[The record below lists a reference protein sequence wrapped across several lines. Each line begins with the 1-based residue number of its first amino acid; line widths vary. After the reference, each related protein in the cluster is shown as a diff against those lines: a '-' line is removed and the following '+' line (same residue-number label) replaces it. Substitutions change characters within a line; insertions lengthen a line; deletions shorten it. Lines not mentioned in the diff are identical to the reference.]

1 MSAQQRYGITFPF
14 DGMTL
19 LDQREL
25 VRELV
30 DLGYTDL
37 WSAESGG
44 YDAFIPL
51 AVAAQWAP
59 ELRLGT
65 AIVPVYTRGAHT
77 LASTVATMCQAAPG
91 RFALGIGSSSNVIV
105 ERWNAMTF
113 EKPYQR
119 VRDTIRFLRA
129 ALTGEKVTEEYETF
143 AVNGFRLGIPVPE
156 QPPILVA
163 ALRQGMLR
171 LAGREGDGAIVNW
184 LSADD
189 VKTVAPHVGAGWE
202 TKPKATGGG
211 PNAAGGEPQTESTR
225 GYEIAARI
233 FVFPTDDAGLVYAVG
248 KRAIASYLTVPVYA
262 AFHEWLGRGDQ
273 LADLW
278 RLWKEGDRKAAA
290 DSIPNEV
297 VDELLVWGK
306 PEQCREHIQRYID
319 NGVTTPAPALFCGP
333 AELPAVV
340 RALKR

>member
-1 MSAQQRYGITFPF
+1 MSAPQRYGITFPF
-14 DGMTL
+14 DGMPL
-19 LDQREL
+19 LEQREI

-65 AIVPVYTRGAHT
+65 AIVPAYTRGAHT
-77 LASTVATMCQAAPG
+77 LASTVASMCQAAPG
-91 RFALGIGSSSNVIV
+91 RFALGIGTSSNVIV
-105 ERWNAMTF
+105 ERWNGMTF
-113 EKPYQR
+113 DKPYQR

-129 ALTGEKVTEEYETF
+129 ALAGEKVTETYETF
-143 AVNGFRLGIPVPE
+143 AVNGFRLGITVPE

-189 VKTVAPHVGAGWE
+189 VKTVAPHVGNG
-202 TKPKATGGG
+202 K
-211 PNAAGGEPQTESTR
+211 
-225 GYEIAARI
+225 EIAARI
-233 FVFPTDDAGLVYAVG
+233 FVLPSDDAGLVYAVG

-262 AFHEWLGRGDQ
+262 AFHEWLGRGDE

-290 DSIPNEV
+290 DSIPNSV
-297 VDELLVWGK
+297 VDQLLVWGK

-333 AELPAVV
+333 AELPAVIK
-340 RALKR
+340 ALKR

>member
-1 MSAQQRYGITFPF
+1 MSAPQRYGITFPF
-14 DGMTL
+14 DGLAL
-19 LDQREL
+19 LEQREL

-65 AIVPVYTRGAHT
+65 AIVPAYTRGAHT

-113 EKPYQR
+113 DKPYQR

-129 ALTGEKVTEEYETF
+129 ALSGEKVTEEYETF
-143 AVNGFRLGIPVPE
+143 AVNGFRLGIAVPE

-189 VKTVAPHVGAGWE
+189 VKTVAPHVGAG
-202 TKPKATGGG
+202 K
-211 PNAAGGEPQTESTR
+211 
-225 GYEIAARI
+225 EIAARI
-233 FVFPTDDAGLVYAVG
+233 FVFPSDDAGLVYAVG

-278 RLWKEGDRKAAA
+278 RLWKQGDRKEAAA
-290 DSIPNEV
+290 SIPNEI
-297 VDELLVWGK
+297 VDQLLVWGK

-319 NGVTTPAPALFCGP
+319 SGVTTPAPALFCGP
-333 AELPAVV
+333 GELPAVI

>member
-1 MSAQQRYGITFPF
+1 MP
-14 DGMTL
+14 L
-19 LDQREL
+19 LEQREI

-65 AIVPVYTRGAHT
+65 AIVPAYTRGAHT
-77 LASTVATMCQAAPG
+77 LASTVASMCQAAPG
-91 RFALGIGSSSNVIV
+91 RFALGIGTSSNVIV
-105 ERWNAMTF
+105 ERWNGMTF
-113 EKPYQR
+113 DKPYQR

-129 ALTGEKVTEEYETF
+129 ALAGEKVDGDVRDVRGE
-143 AVNGFRLGIPVPE
+143 RL
-156 QPPILVA
+156 PPRHHGSRTAADPGCRVA
-163 ALRQGMLR
+163 AGHVAARRPRGRRRDRQ
-171 LAGREGDGAIVNW
+171 LALGRRREDGRA
-184 LSADD
+184 
-189 VKTVAPHVGAGWE
+189 HVGAG
-202 TKPKATGGG
+202 K
-211 PNAAGGEPQTESTR
+211 
-225 GYEIAARI
+225 EIAARI
-233 FVFPTDDAGLVYAVG
+233 FVLPSDDPGLVYTVG

-262 AFHEWLGRGDQ
+262 AFHEWLGRGDE

-290 DSIPNEV
+290 DSIPNSV
-297 VDELLVWGK
+297 VDQLLVWGK

-333 AELPAVV
+333 AELPDVL

>member
-1 MSAQQRYGITFPF
+1 MSPPQRYGITFPF
-14 DGMTL
+14 DGIPL

-65 AIVPVYTRGAHT
+65 AIVPAYTRGAHT
-77 LASTVATMCQAAPG
+77 LASTVASMCQAAPG
-91 RFALGIGSSSNVIV
+91 RFALGIGTSSNVIV
-105 ERWNAMTF
+105 ERWNGLTF
-113 EKPYQR
+113 DKPYQR

-129 ALTGEKVTEEYETF
+129 ALSGEKVTETYETF
-143 AVNGFRLGIPVPE
+143 TVNGFRLGITVPE

-163 ALRQGMLR
+163 ALRAGMLR

-189 VKTVAPHVGAGWE
+189 VKTVAPHVGAD
-202 TKPKATGGG
+202 K
-211 PNAAGGEPQTESTR
+211 
-225 GYEIAARI
+225 EIAARI
-233 FVFPTDDAGLVYAVG
+233 FVLPSDDAGLVYAVG

-262 AFHEWLGRGDQ
+262 AFHEWLGRGEE

-290 DSIPNEV
+290 ESIPNSI
-297 VDELLVWGK
+297 VDQLLVWGK

-333 AELPAVV
+333 TELPDVI

>member
-1 MSAQQRYGITFPF
+1 MTTPPRYGITFPF
-14 DGMTL
+14 DGIPL

-59 ELRLGT
+59 ELRRGT
-65 AIVPVYTRGAHT
+65 AIVPAYTRGAHT
-77 LASTVATMCQAAPG
+77 LASTVASMCQAAPG
-91 RFALGIGSSSNVIV
+91 RFALGLGTSSNVIV
-105 ERWNAMTF
+105 ERWNGMTF
-113 EKPYQR
+113 DKPYQR

-129 ALTGEKVTEEYETF
+129 ALAGEKVTETYETF
-143 AVNGFRLGIPVPE
+143 AVNGFRLGITVPE

-163 ALRQGMLR
+163 ALRSGMLR

-189 VKTVAPHVGAGWE
+189 VKT
-202 TKPKATGGG
+202 
-211 PNAAGGEPQTESTR
+211 
-225 GYEIAARI
+225 
-233 FVFPTDDAGLVYAVG
+233 
-248 KRAIASYLTVPVYA
+248 
-262 AFHEWLGRGDQ
+262 
-273 LADLW
+273 
-278 RLWKEGDRKAAA
+278 
-290 DSIPNEV
+290 
-297 VDELLVWGK
+297 
-306 PEQCREHIQRYID
+306 
-319 NGVTTPAPALFCGP
+319 PAPALFCGP
-333 AELPAVV
+333 AELPDVI

>member
-1 MSAQQRYGITFPF
+1 MSAPQRYGITFPF
-14 DGMTL
+14 DGLPL
-19 LDQREL
+19 LEQREL

-65 AIVPVYTRGAHT
+65 AIVPAYTRGAHT
-77 LASTVATMCQAAPG
+77 LASTVASMCQAAPG
-91 RFALGIGSSSNVIV
+91 RFALGIGTSSNVIV
-105 ERWNAMTF
+105 ERWNGMVF
-113 EKPYQR
+113 DKPYQR

-129 ALTGEKVTEEYETF
+129 ALAGEKVTETYETF
-143 AVNGFRLGIPVPE
+143 AVNGFRLGITVPE

-163 ALRQGMLR
+163 ALREGMLR

-184 LSADD
+184 LSAED
-189 VKTVAPHVGAGWE
+189 VKTVAPHVGLD
-202 TKPKATGGG
+202 K
-211 PNAAGGEPQTESTR
+211 
-225 GYEIAARI
+225 EIAARI
-233 FVFPTDDAGLVYAVG
+233 FVLPSDDAGLVYAVG

-262 AFHEWLGRGDQ
+262 AFHEWLGRGDE

-290 DSIPNEV
+290 ESIPNSV
-297 VDELLVWGK
+297 VDQLLVWGK

-333 AELPAVV
+333 AELADVL
-340 RALKR
+340 RALKP

>member
-1 MSAQQRYGITFPF
+1 MSVPQRYGITFPF
-14 DGMTL
+14 DGIPL
-19 LDQREL
+19 LEQREL

-65 AIVPVYTRGAHT
+65 AIVPAYTRGAHT
-77 LASTVATMCQAAPG
+77 LASTVASMCQAAPG
-91 RFALGIGSSSNVIV
+91 RFALGLGTSSNVIV
-105 ERWNAMTF
+105 ERWNGMTF
-113 EKPYQR
+113 DKPYQR

-143 AVNGFRLGIPVPE
+143 AVNGFRLGIPVPK

-189 VKTVAPHVGAGWE
+189 VKTVAPHVG
-202 TKPKATGGG
+202 PD
-211 PNAAGGEPQTESTR
+211 N
-225 GYEIAARI
+225 EIAARI
-233 FVFPTDDAGLVYAVG
+233 FVLPSDDAGLVHAVG

-262 AFHEWLGRGDQ
+262 AFHEWLGRGEQ

-278 RLWKEGDRKAAA
+278 RLWAEGDRKGAAA
-290 DSIPNEV
+290 AIPDEV
-297 VDELLVWGK
+297 VDQLLVWGT

-319 NGVTTPAPALFCGP
+319 NGVTTPAPALFCDP
-333 AELPAVV
+333 NQLPAVL

>member
-1 MSAQQRYGITFPF
+1 MSAPQRYGITFPF
-14 DGMTL
+14 DGLPL
-19 LDQREL
+19 LEQREL

-65 AIVPVYTRGAHT
+65 AIVPAYTRGAHT
-77 LASTVATMCQAAPG
+77 LASTVASMCQAAPG
-91 RFALGIGSSSNVIV
+91 RFALGIGTSSNVIV
-105 ERWNAMTF
+105 ERWNGMTF
-113 EKPYQR
+113 DKPYQR
-119 VRDTIRFLRA
+119 VRDTIRFLRS
-129 ALTGEKVTEEYETF
+129 ALAGEKVTETYETF
-143 AVNGFRLGIPVPE
+143 AVNGFRLGITVPE

-189 VKTVAPHVGAGWE
+189 VKTVAPHVGAG
-202 TKPKATGGG
+202 K
-211 PNAAGGEPQTESTR
+211 
-225 GYEIAARI
+225 EIAARI
-233 FVFPTDDAGLVYAVG
+233 FVLPSDDPGL
-248 KRAIASYLTVPVYA
+248 VYA
-262 AFHEWLGRGDQ
+262 AFHEWLGRGDE

-290 DSIPNEV
+290 DSIPNSV
-297 VDELLVWGK
+297 VDQLLVWGK

-333 AELPAVV
+333 AELPVV
-340 RALKR
+340 LRALKR

>member
-1 MSAQQRYGITFPF
+1 MSAPQRYGITFPF
-14 DGMTL
+14 DGLAL
-19 LDQREL
+19 LEQREL

-65 AIVPVYTRGAHT
+65 AIVPAYTRGAHT

-113 EKPYQR
+113 DKPYQR

-129 ALTGEKVTEEYETF
+129 ALSGEKVTEEYETF
-143 AVNGFRLGIPVPE
+143 AVNGFRLGISVPE

-189 VKTVAPHVGAGWE
+189 VKTVAPHVGAG
-202 TKPKATGGG
+202 K
-211 PNAAGGEPQTESTR
+211 
-225 GYEIAARI
+225 EIAARI
-233 FVFPTDDAGLVYAVG
+233 FVLPSDDAGLVYAVG

-273 LADLW
+273 LANLW
-278 RLWKEGDRKAAA
+278 RLWKQGDRKEAAA
-290 DSIPNEV
+290 SIPNEV
-297 VDELLVWGK
+297 VDQLLVWGK

-333 AELPAVV
+333 GELPAVI

>member
-1 MSAQQRYGITFPF
+1 MSVPQRYGITFPF
-14 DGMTL
+14 DGLAL
-19 LDQREL
+19 LEQREL

-65 AIVPVYTRGAHT
+65 AIVPAYTRGAHT
-77 LASTVATMCQAAPG
+77 LASTVAAMCQAAPG

-105 ERWNAMTF
+105 ERWNGMTF
-113 EKPYQR
+113 DKPYQR
-119 VRDTIRFLRA
+119 VRDTIRFLRT
-129 ALTGEKVTEEYETF
+129 ALSGEKVTEEYETF
-143 AVNGFRLGIPVPE
+143 AVDGFRLGIPVPE

-189 VKTVAPHVGAGWE
+189 VKTVSPHVGPD
-202 TKPKATGGG
+202 K
-211 PNAAGGEPQTESTR
+211 
-225 GYEIAARI
+225 EIAARI

-262 AFHEWLGRGDQ
+262 AFHEWLGRGEQ

-278 RLWKEGDRKAAA
+278 RLWKQGDRKEAAA
-290 DSIPNEV
+290 SIPNEV
-297 VDELLVWGK
+297 VDQLLVWGK

-333 AELPAVV
+333 GELPSVI
-340 RALKR
+340 RALAP